1 MSQENVETV
10 RCAYEAWN
18 AGDMDA
24 LREFYDPR
32 AIIVPRFEG
41 WPEGTEP
48 SVGRDA
54 VIRLYEY
61 ARQTWDADSMEPISL
76 DDAGDSVVV
85 RTMWRGTGH
94 GPDFNMEWTIVFTLR
109 KGKIFL
115 LEQFWDHGEA
125 LEAAGLSSPDAQ
137 RSTAKPK

>member
-1 MSQENVETV
+1 MSQENVEIV
-10 RCAYEAWN
+10 RAAYDAWN
-18 AGDMDA
+18 VGDMDV
-24 LREFYDPR
+24 LREFYEPS

-54 VIRLYEY
+54 VIQLYEY

-76 DDAGDSVVV
+76 TDAGDSVVV
-85 RTMWRGTGH
+85 RTIWRGTGH

-115 LEQFWDHGEA
+115 LEQFWDHAEA
-125 LEAAGLSSPDAQ
+125 LEALGLSEQDAHAD
-137 RSTAKPK
+137 S